1 MDLLLLVEWEAVQLV
16 QQAHGVDLGAVLG
29 AALGAVLGAALDA
42 ALGAALDAALGTPFV
57 PPHTG
62 SGSPPQ

>member
-1 MDLLLLVEWEAVQLV
+1 
-16 QQAHGVDLGAVLG
+16 
-29 AALGAVLGAALDA
+29 VLGAALDA